1 MHMETKLKKFGTLF
15 IDDKPYQTSD
25 IIAPTELDGRKVE
38 IGDTVPGFEI
48 EWVEN
53 HGIYVPRMPLCCQ
66 VSYQDLWYMSGKDGI
81 RVSIDH
87 DLYEMR
93 LPTLGY
99 PQKPS
104 TDDRWFEAV
113 KADVEDVWLM
123 DGMKIW
129 AEQEPEEDPFHCRN
143 VVLFTLGLRD
153 RRCPEIR
160 RVGSKD
166 MRAANIGW
174 RPMLECISLDP
185 EQLVHGTPLRVFFG
199 SHTSAYGKLG
209 DVTLYDIVLE
219 ELYSISQYDP
229 AGSFIDRKT
238 VIIDR
243 SSIQYLRYDRGE

>member
-1 MHMETKLKKFGTLF
+1 METKLKKFGPLF

-25 IIAPTELDGRKVE
+25 IIVPTELDGRKVE

-53 HGIYVPRMPLCCQ
+53 HGIYIPRMPLCSH

-99 PQKPS
+99 PKKPS
-104 TDDRWFEAV
+104 PDDRWFEAV

-123 DGMKIW
+123 EGMKIW

-143 VVLFTLGLRD
+143 VVLFL
-153 RRCPEIR
+153 
-160 RVGSKD
+160 
-166 MRAANIGW
+166 
-174 RPMLECISLDP
+174 SLI
-185 EQLVHGTPLRVFFG
+185 H
-199 SHTSAYGKLG
+199 
-209 DVTLYDIVLE
+209 I
-219 ELYSISQYDP
+219 
-229 AGSFIDRKT
+229 
-238 VIIDR
+238 
-243 SSIQYLRYDRGE
+243 

>member
-1 MHMETKLKKFGTLF
+1 METKLKKFGTLF

-25 IIAPTELDGRKVE
+25 IIVPTELDGRKVE

-53 HGIYVPRMPLCCQ
+53 HGIYIPRMPLCSH

-99 PQKPS
+99 SKKPS
-104 TDDRWFEAV
+104 PDDRWFEAV

-123 DGMKIW
+123 EGMKIW

-143 VVLFTLGLRD
+143 VVLFTLGRRD

-166 MRAANIGW
+166 IRAANIGW

-185 EQLVHGTPLRVFFG
+185 EQLAPGTPLRVFFG